1 MINNDNNRHSWRRTW
16 EWGIPLIF
24 SLLLL
29 ACILLTSV
37 EAVVYWTPSWFEKEY
52 DKYMV
57 LEDVR
62 GEMSMDSAL
71 QVTNEMMKYLRG
83 HRKNLVV
90 YTTLDGKRQ
99 EFFST
104 REKQHLADC
113 QVLFMKGFR
122 IRNGCGVLCVGIFL
136 MLGWRSWK
144 EHNRE
149 KFAGFLRKVARVNL
163 ILLGVIL
170 VVALLVARNF
180 DQYFVL
186 FHHMFF
192 NNNLWLLDPKVDNLI
207 NLLPEGFFSD
217 TVERIMLIFIGSVL
231 VISGIFTKVLSPI
244 KE

>member
-1 MINNDNNRHSWRRTW
+1 MTKYNRFRKH
-16 EWGIPLIF
+16 ILPAIF

-29 ACILLTSV
+29 TGILLTSV
-37 EAVVYWTPSWFEKEY
+37 EAVVYWTPGWFEKEY

-62 GEMSMDSAL
+62 GEMNMDSAL
-71 QVTNEMMKYLRG
+71 YVTDEMMKYLRG
-83 HRKNLVV
+83 ERKNLKV

-99 EFFST
+99 EFFSA

-113 QVLFMKGFR
+113 RVLFMTGFR
-122 IRNGCGVLCVGIFL
+122 VRNLSLAICIGIL
-136 MLGWRSWK
+136 ILVGWRGRKDSGM
-144 EHNRE
+144 ETIT
-149 KFAGFLRKVARVNL
+149 GFLQKVSRINW
-163 ILLGVIL
+163 ILLGVL
-170 VVALLVARNF
+170 LLVTLIVSRNF

-192 NNNLWLLDPKVDNLI
+192 DNDLWILNPKVDNLI

-217 TVERIMLIFIGSVL
+217 TAGRIMFVFIGSVL
-231 VISGIFTKVLSPI
+231 MTSGIFTIFAKLLSPI

>member
-1 MINNDNNRHSWRRTW
+1 MRNNDNNRLHWRSAGAW
-16 EWGIPLIF
+16 ILPVLF

-29 ACILLTSV
+29 TGTLLTSV

-71 QVTNEMMKYLRG
+71 YVTDEMMRYLRG
-83 HRKNLVV
+83 DRKDLIVC
-90 YTTLDGKRQ
+90 TTLDGKRQ
-99 EFFST
+99 EFFSK

-113 QVLFMKGFR
+113 RVLFVDGFR
-122 IRNGCGVLCVGIFL
+122 IRNMCGVLCVGIFL
-136 MLGWRSWK
+136 LLGWRSWK
-144 EHNRE
+144 EGNRE
-149 KFAGFLRKVARVNL
+149 KLAGFLRKVARVNL

-180 DQYFVL
+180 DRYFVL

-192 NNNLWLLDPKVDNLI
+192 DNNLWILDPKVDNLI

-231 VISGIFTKVLSPI
+231 VISGIFTKVLSPV